1 MPRQPKGKPKAPR
14 KARSRKGMMPGQY
27 RKRSTVYVERLRNAE
42 EDARYTNDDLYTTDA
57 YIVQT
62 NRLDKTFSYTVELKG
77 EMMRL
82 PGKVVDR
89 MIAQREAILKEA
101 RSDTAS
107 QAAEKR
113 IHSKVVDDVEEAAAE
128 AERKNDLE
136 GL

>member
-1 MPRQPKGKPKAPR
+1 
-14 KARSRKGMMPGQY
+14 MPGQY
-27 RKRSTVYVERLRNAE
+27 RKRSPVYVERLRNAE
-42 EDARYTNDDLYTTDA
+42 EAARYTHDDLYTTDV

-62 NRLDKTFSYTVELKG
+62 NRLDKTFTYTVELKG

-107 QAAEKR
+107 EAAAKR
-113 IHSKVVDDVEEAAAE
+113 IHSRVVDDVEEAVAE
-128 AERKNDLE
+128 AERQEDLA

>member
-1 MPRQPKGKPKAPR
+1 
-14 KARSRKGMMPGQY
+14 MMPGQY

-82 PGKVVDR
+82 QGKVVDR

-101 RSDTAS
+101 RSDTALE
-107 QAAEKR
+107 AAEKR
-113 IHSKVVDDVEEAAAE
+113 SHLKVLTDVEEAAAE
-128 AERKNDLE
+128 ADRKNDLE

>member
-1 MPRQPKGKPKAPR
+1 MARQPKGKSKVT
-14 KARSRKGMMPGQY
+14 KTSRSRKGMMPGQY
-27 RKRSTVYVERLRNAE
+27 RKRSPVYVERLRNAE
-42 EDARYTNDDLYTTDA
+42 EAARYTHDDLYTTDV

-62 NRLDKTFSYTVELKG
+62 NRLDKTFTYTVELKG

-89 MIAQREAILKEA
+89 MMAQREAILKEA

-107 QAAEKR
+107 QAAERR
-113 IHSKVVDDVEEAAAE
+113 IHSKVVDDVEEAVAE
-128 AERKNDLE
+128 AERQEDLA